1 MRLVFM
7 RLVHGAC
14 VAIAS
19 QRKGDK
25 SSIMKLVHGW
35 KHTVAN
41 LECFFCYIIRICSVC
56 SLESSYSQGSRPV
69 GGAEVKGV

>member
-41 LECFFCYIIRICSVC
+41 LDF
-56 SLESSYSQGSRPV
+56 LLHYSELFGLFLRKQL
-69 GGAEVKGV
+69 